1 MERTAFDRRPG
12 LPVTVK
18 QPIRASRFA
27 HLARSRPARETLLAS
42 SSEAVAAFIALAL
55 LYGIDRYFFDGRYGS
70 SVWNLVQQIGR
81 AFGF

>member
-1 MERTAFDRRPG
+1 MERTGADRRPG

-18 QPIRASRFA
+18 QPTRASQFA
-27 HLARSRPARETLLAS
+27 HLARSGPARETLLTS
-42 SSEAVAAFIALAL
+42 SSGAVATFIALAL

-70 SVWNLVQQIGR
+70 SVLNLVQQIGR